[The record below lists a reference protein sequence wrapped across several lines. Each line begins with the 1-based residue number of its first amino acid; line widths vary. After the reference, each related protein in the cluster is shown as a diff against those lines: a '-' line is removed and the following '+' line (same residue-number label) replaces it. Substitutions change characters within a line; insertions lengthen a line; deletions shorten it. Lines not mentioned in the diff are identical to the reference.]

1 MGELR
6 LQDQG
11 AGTCRGKLALA
22 QSEQSFSVNPAPW
35 QEKGICA
42 EFVTTG
48 MGKGSRG
55 GGRGAALHCRRAQST
70 NINTLRGNR
79 IPPTS

>member
-1 MGELR
+1 MGAGKTGELP

-22 QSEQSFSVNPAPW
+22 QSEQSYSVNPAPW

-48 MGKGSRG
+48 MGKGRWRG
-55 GGRGAALHCRRAQST
+55 VGSPALQKSPVNKH
-70 NINTLRGNR
+70 
-79 IPPTS
+79 